1 MKKMNDEKEAMPG
14 IKDDL
19 WSRIKELA
27 EREDISYLEAT
38 EKCVQEYWKD
48 KGLSKEV

>member
-1 MKKMNDEKEAMPG
+1 MQDIKGGKESTAEKKDN
-14 IKDDL
+14 L

-27 EREDISYLEAT
+27 KKEGISYLDAT
-38 EKCVQEYWKD
+38 EKCVKEYWKD